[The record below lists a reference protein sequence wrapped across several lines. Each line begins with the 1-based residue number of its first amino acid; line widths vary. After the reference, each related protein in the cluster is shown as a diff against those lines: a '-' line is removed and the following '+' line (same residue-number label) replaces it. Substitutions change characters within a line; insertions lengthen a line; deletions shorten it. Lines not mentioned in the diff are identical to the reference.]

1 MDRWINAIPLQEG
14 VDICSNPS
22 SFTSKTSF
30 IWEFIAYYPCSFAR
44 NNFYVI
50 LLSVV
55 QLLSHLSFVRG
66 LLQRQQQTCLIMFK
80 PSI

>member
-1 MDRWINAIPLQEG
+1 MDRWINAIPLQGG
-14 VDICSNPS
+14 VDVCSNPS
-22 SFTSKTSF
+22 RFTDKTSF
-30 IWEFIAYYPCSFAR
+30 IWEFIAHYPCSFAR

-66 LLQRQQQTCLIMFK
+66 LLQRQLLFNHV
-80 PSI
+80 